1 MKKLWGM
8 LRYEECEC
16 HPMPSFGP
24 FKTYPLEYIQEMQ
37 MPPVG
42 AIMIDLARPYKGTR
56 TFGVF
61 VKAFGKLW
69 IFSPVWTHAKR

>member
-8 LRYEECEC
+8 LRFEECEC
-16 HPMPSFGP
+16 HPLPAFGP
-24 FKTYPLEYIQEMQ
+24 FKMYPMDYIQELHL
-37 MPPVG
+37 PPVG
-42 AIMIDLARPYKGTR
+42 AIMIDLARPHKGVR